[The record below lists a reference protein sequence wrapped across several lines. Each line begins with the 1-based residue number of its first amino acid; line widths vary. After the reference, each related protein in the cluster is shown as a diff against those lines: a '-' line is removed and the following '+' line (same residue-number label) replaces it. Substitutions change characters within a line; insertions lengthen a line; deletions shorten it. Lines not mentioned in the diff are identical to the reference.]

1 MKKHLILT
9 VILAV
14 LLVGV
19 PAYAATPLET
29 IKVNVNKVL
38 EVLRDPSLKG
48 ESTKEIKKEKLR
60 AVYYK
65 MFDETE
71 LSKRSLSRNWKKLTP
86 AQQEEFVRLFHQ
98 ILENTYAD
106 RILAYKNE
114 KISFDRESLIT
125 SKQAEVFTRFFT
137 ASAEIP
143 INYRLLLVNGNW
155 KVYDIV
161 IENVSLVQNYR
172 TQFNDILSKN
182 PPERLL
188 ETLRKKVKQS

>member
-1 MKKHLILT
+1 
-9 VILAV
+9 
-14 LLVGV
+14 
-19 PAYAATPLET
+19 
-29 IKVNVNKVL
+29 
-38 EVLRDPSLKG
+38 
-48 ESTKEIKKEKLR
+48 
-60 AVYYK
+60 
-65 MFDETE
+65 
-71 LSKRSLSRNWKKLTP
+71 LSACFIRSS
-86 AQQEEFVRLFHQ
+86 
-98 ILENTYAD
+98 NTYAD

-182 PPERLL
+182 PPEKLL

>member
-9 VILAV
+9 AILAV
-14 LLVGV
+14 ILFSV
-19 PAYAATPLET
+19 PVYAATPLET
-29 IKVNVNKVL
+29 IKVNVNQVL
-38 EVLRDPSLKG
+38 EVLRDPALKG
-48 ESTKEIKKEKLR
+48 QAAKETKKERLR

-65 MFDETE
+65 MFDEME

-86 AQQEEFVRLFHQ
+86 EQQQEFVRLFHQ

-114 KISFDRESLIT
+114 KISFDRESRVSPT
-125 SKQAEVFTRFFT
+125 QAEVFTRFFT
-137 ASAEIP
+137 SSAEIP
-143 INYRLLLVNGNW
+143 INYRLTLVGGNW

-182 PPERLL
+182 PPEKLL
-188 ETLRKKVKQS
+188 DILRKKVKQS

>member
-9 VILAV
+9 ALLAV
-14 LLVGV
+14 FLFSV

-29 IKVNVNKVL
+29 IKLNVNKVL
-38 EVLRDPSLKG
+38 EVLRDPALKG
-48 ESTKEIKKEKLR
+48 QAAKETKKERLR

-65 MFDETE
+65 MFDEME

-86 AQQEEFVRLFHQ
+86 EQQKEFVRLFHQ

-114 KISFDRESLIT
+114 KISFDRESMV
-125 SKQAEVFTRFFT
+125 SKTQAEVFTRFFT

-143 INYRLLLVNGNW
+143 INYRLIMVDGNW

-182 PPERLL
+182 SPEKLL
-188 ETLRKKVKQS
+188 ETLRKKVNQS

>member
-1 MKKHLILT
+1 
-9 VILAV
+9 
-14 LLVGV
+14 
-19 PAYAATPLET
+19 
-29 IKVNVNKVL
+29 
-38 EVLRDPSLKG
+38 
-48 ESTKEIKKEKLR
+48 
-60 AVYYK
+60 

-182 PPERLL
+182 PPEKLL